1 MLSFKPGVRLKDL
14 VPQMLIALQVAEEE
28 FSRYGLDTVVTSA
41 NDGSHKEHSKHY
53 YGEAFDFRTKH
64 SGNLGQNIAQAIRL
78 KLAPL
83 GFDVLYEY
91 PGQAN
96 EHIHVEYD
104 PKDPAP
110 LGGVARVA

>member
-1 MLSFKPGVRLKDL
+1 MLSFKPGVRIKDL
-14 VPQMLIALQVAEEE
+14 VPQMLIALRIVEEE
-28 FSRYGLDTVVTSA
+28 FTRYGLDTVITSG
-41 NDGSHKEHSKHY
+41 NDGFHKEHSKHY

-64 SGNLGQNIAQAIRL
+64 SGNLGANIAQAIRF

-91 PGQAN
+91 AGQPN

-104 PKDPAP
+104 PKDQIPQKGDTRLA
-110 LGGVARVA
+110 